1 MAKEEP
7 IVNICRPAYNMESFD
22 ATFRLQNV
30 DLTVYGSA
38 KRLLREITDKPHA
51 FVKQFALARF
61 PCFQWLMEYNWRKDL
76 VQDIISGVTV
86 GIFNISQGKLTS
98 SAKLSRFCCHFHN
111 FFHMVHF
118 LQAHHDTRMA
128 YGILCGLPAIYGL
141 YTSFYP
147 PLFYTLFGSSRHI
160 AVGTFSVVSLMS
172 SSTVQRLAIEHCP
185 TPDARTNES
194 ISKVENW
201 FCESA
206 ISHCIANPALA
217 VEIALTLT
225 FLVGIFQVLLGML
238 NMGFLSVYLSD
249 QLVEGLTCGS
259 SILVL
264 TSQLPSAFGI
274 KGLPTVGQPFAI
286 IKFYGCFFM
295 RIMKTN
301 WVTLVMSVVCIFTLA
316 VIKQHIAPLWK
327 RRLTFPL
334 PIEII
339 VVIICTVA
347 SYLIDLPGN
356 YQVDIVGEVPSGLL
370 PPRLPR
376 WDLVNRMIPDAITVG
391 IVAYSI
397 CISLAKL
404 FAKKHDYRLLPNQE
418 WFALGLVNACSSFFS
433 CHPSCA
439 SLSRTALQDSQGGQT
454 QIAAVVG
461 ALVVLFVLLFLAP
474 FVKYLPKCVL
484 AATILVALR
493 GMLLQLRRLPK
504 LWKCS
509 KPDFLIWIVSFSSI
523 ILLDMSYGL
532 TVSFAFV
539 LLTIVF
545 KSQWA
550 DSVCLG
556 RLDGSEIY
564 QGLNLYAEAREIKGI
579 KIYRFDSPLFFANVE
594 LFKEGVIKCTGI
606 DPIAIR
612 KSRTNTSACFFTAK
626 AAKESDSTAI
636 RLSEIKK
643 RLHSIVIDC
652 SSFPYIDMMG
662 AEAMK
667 QVFVDYKRIGV
678 DVMFAACKV
687 SVRQL
692 LQRAGVFDEVPKEYF
707 HPTLHDSV
715 VYALQKNG
723 ELSTLQDVYASSE
736 ALRLSVCG
744 SKDELI

>member
-1 MAKEEP
+1 
-7 IVNICRPAYNMESFD
+7 
-22 ATFRLQNV
+22 
-30 DLTVYGSA
+30 
-38 KRLLREITDKPHA
+38 
-51 FVKQFALARF
+51 
-61 PCFQWLMEYNWRKDL
+61 
-76 VQDIISGVTV
+76 
-86 GIFNISQGKLTS
+86 
-98 SAKLSRFCCHFHN
+98 
-111 FFHMVHF
+111 
-118 LQAHHDTRMA
+118 MA
-128 YGILCGLPAIYGL
+128 YSILCGLPAIYGL

-147 PLFYTLFGSSRHI
+147 PLFYTLFGSSKHI
-160 AVGTFSVVSLMS
+160 AVGAFSVVSLMS
-172 SSTVQRLAIEHCP
+172 SGTVQRLAVEHCSMP
-185 TPDARTNES
+185 EARTNGT
-194 ISKVENW
+194 ISKTESW

-206 ISHCIANPALA
+206 ASHCIANPALA

-225 FLVGIFQVLLGML
+225 FLMGIFQILLGML

-249 QLVEGLTCGS
+249 QLVEGLTCGAA
-259 SILVL
+259 ILVL

-274 KGLPTVGQPFAI
+274 KGLPTVGHPFAVI
-286 IKFYGCFFM
+286 RFYGCFFM

-301 WVTLVMSVVCIFTLA
+301 WVTLITSAVCIFTLA
-316 VIKQHIAPLWK
+316 VTKQHIAPLWK
-327 RRLTFPL
+327 RRLKFPL

-339 VVIICTVA
+339 VVIICTIA

-376 WDLVNRMIPDAITVG
+376 WDLISRMVPDAISVG

-418 WFALGLVNACSSFFS
+418 WFALGLVNTCSSFFS
-433 CHPSCA
+433 CHPTCA

-454 QIAAVVG
+454 QVAAVVG
-461 ALVVLFVLLFLAP
+461 ALVIMFVLLFLAP

-509 KPDFLIWIVSFSSI
+509 KPDFLIWIVSFCSI
-523 ILLDMSYGL
+523 ILFDMSYGL

-564 QGLNLYAEAREIKGI
+564 QGLNLYAEAREIRGI

-594 LFKEGVIKCTGI
+594 LFKEGMIKRTGI

-612 KSRTNTSACFFTAK
+612 KSKTNAAAGLVAVKTAN
-626 AAKESDSTAI
+626 ENDSTAI
-636 RLSEIKK
+636 GLSDIKK
-643 RLHSIVIDC
+643 RLHTIVIDC

-662 AEAMK
+662 AEVMRQIFA
-667 QVFVDYKRIGV
+667 DYKRIGV

-707 HPTLHDSV
+707 HPTVHDSV

-723 ELSTLQDVYASSE
+723 EYE
-736 ALRLSVCG
+736 ALRDVYPSSETLRVSICD
-744 SKDELI
+744 SKDELICN